1 MGTQPINRDLK
12 REWPSAGFSGSRRA
26 SATRSVYCYC
36 RAEEVYYTSS
46 QPIPTGG
53 TATGVQ
59 FYGRPDVWTEEWAD
73 AIYKSAQNVQAVSSG
88 FRRSPCQKG
97 EIGLLPLDKA
107 IRLGS
112 EKITI

>member
-1 MGTQPINRDLK
+1 M
-12 REWPSAGFSGSRRA
+12 
-26 SATRSVYCYC
+26 YCYC

-73 AIYKSAQNVQAVSSG
+73 VIYKSAKI
-88 FRRSPCQKG
+88 FRLRRALAPPSQ
-97 EIGLLPLDKA
+97 LLGNK
-107 IRLGS
+107 
-112 EKITI
+112 